1 MADEKTRRVTSSD
14 TLRENRVP
22 QGQFV
27 TDKWPVLQ
35 FGGISAVDMKSW
47 RFRAFGLVEE
57 EKIWD
62 WEEFRKLPVTEV
74 FADWHCVTTWSILG
88 MTMTG
93 VSAKDVIEK
102 LKVRPEARAVM
113 VHSYDGYTTNLPME
127 DFLEDDV
134 IFTWAVDG
142 EELSPEHGR
151 PLRLMVPKLYAW
163 KSAKWVSGI
172 ELMAEDSP
180 GYWEQRGYHMHGD
193 PWTEERYS

>member
-1 MADEKTRRVTSSD
+1 MDAEKIKRVTSSD
-14 TLRENRVP
+14 TIRENRVP
-22 QGQFV
+22 PGQFV
-27 TDKWPVLQ
+27 ANKWPALH
-35 FGGISAVDMKSW
+35 FDGIPAIDIKSW
-47 RFRAFGLVEE
+47 RFRAFGLVEG
-57 EKIWD
+57 EKTWN
-62 WEEFRKLPVTEV
+62 WEEFRSLPVTEV

-93 VSAKDVIEK
+93 VIARDVVDQ
-102 LKVRPEARAVM
+102 LKVRPEAEAVM
-113 VHSYDGYTTNLPME
+113 VHSYDGYTTNLLMR
-127 DFLEDDV
+127 DFLEEDV

-142 EELSPEHGR
+142 EELSREHGW

-172 ELMAEDSP
+172 EFMAKDAP